1 MVVLHNFYVYNYVWN
16 SRYDLKNYVHF
27 AFQRIFFAKTMLFGY
42 LLMVKKL
49 CMLLLMILK
58 SKVLDGKSMEMV
70 TMLVWIHT
78 QEKLLWDIPRYTHT
92 ARLKCEKSCLD
103 KFWNYR
109 SKNRHFLIRGECIS
123 LLFGAIILHN
133 LFISFISSILCLL
146 PLLLHSIV
154 VQPILLKI

>member
-1 MVVLHNFYVYNYVWN
+1 MFWLHRHLPAKQALNSKQSAKGYERMNQGILRRSGYFTSKMFFFGMVVLHNFYVDNYVGN

-70 TMLVWIHT
+70 TMPV
-78 QEKLLWDIPRYTHT
+78 
-92 ARLKCEKSCLD
+92 
-103 KFWNYR
+103 
-109 SKNRHFLIRGECIS
+109 
-123 LLFGAIILHN
+123 
-133 LFISFISSILCLL
+133 
-146 PLLLHSIV
+146 
-154 VQPILLKI
+154 

>member
-1 MVVLHNFYVYNYVWN
+1 
-16 SRYDLKNYVHF
+16 
-27 AFQRIFFAKTMLFGY
+27 MLFGY

-146 PLLLHSIV
+146 TLLLHSIV
-154 VQPILLKI
+154 IYNLFCSKYNTLHNVHAKITVKLQMLIFNWCWNNITLSFVSER